1 MVVLPRTR
9 VEKLVSNNT
18 RETSRGERDF
28 YPYILN
34 LNHAAF
40 GSDQKEKSSGQFFPM
55 RKKEGNEINISH
67 IDSCVWRAFS
77 RETGK
82 EDTMR
87 SKFFWNHLF
96 LKQSPM

>member
-1 MVVLPRTR
+1 MPLRTRAAHHAMVVLPRTR

-87 SKFFWNHLF
+87 SKFF
-96 LKQSPM
+96 